1 MKVQTIRSFDRRRGQ
16 AAVELALAAT
26 LLLIITIGAADFA
39 RLFYD
44 AIAVTNAAAAGSF
57 YGSQRVAFTGRNSE
71 MRTMVEDDAAG
82 IQRGGS
88 LTAETDRYCDCPAD
102 PATSPSDSA
111 AVDCIVG
118 TCAGYGQPRVYVRTR
133 VRQAF
138 RTLGPWPGVPDPVDI
153 NQLSYFRAQ

>member
-1 MKVQTIRSFDRRRGQ
+1 MKVQTMRSFDRRRGQ
-16 AAVELALAAT
+16 AMVELALAAT

-39 RLFYD
+39 RVFYD
-44 AIAVTNAAAAGSF
+44 AIAVSHAA
-57 YGSQRVAFTGRNSE
+57 
-71 MRTMVEDDAAG
+71 AAG
-82 IQRGGS
+82 IQRDGS

-102 PATSPSDSA
+102 PATGPSDSA

-133 VRQAF
+133 VRQDF

-153 NQLSYFRAQ
+153 NQLAYFRAQ